1 MLSEQRK
8 LLGCTK
14 TVASAWTQACRHGA
28 SCIRIPN
35 CGSHKRMYY
44 VPRSV
49 IILSKGVCCLSA
61 SPVSVVL
68 VSCLY
73 KAVSVRVGPCK
84 PVALNPS
91 KANRLVF
98 LQTCLSAQVSIHLI
112 IYIHIIQYMYL
123 EELNKTKNCNR
134 VYSCTVSRFL
144 EFPTLFWSL

>member
-28 SCIRIPN
+28 PCIRIPN

-61 SPVSVVL
+61 STVSVVQ

-91 KANRLVF
+91 KGNRLVF
-98 LQTCLSAQVSIHLI
+98 LQTCLSVQVSIHI
-112 IYIHIIQYMYL
+112 IKFFF
-123 EELNKTKNCNR
+123 LNNTDC
-134 VYSCTVSRFL
+134 C
-144 EFPTLFWSL
+144 SLYTCCLKVTQRQEADRTTWIDNIST